1 MSSKIFVVEDSKKD
15 AEFLQNTLSKEKYT
29 VIHAPDG
36 KTAFEMLEKTQPD
49 IIILD
54 LLLPDMDGFEIC
66 KRLRSEE
73 RFLSIPILFYSSS
86 INLDNKLLGLQLGA
100 SDFLGK
106 GCDERELLLRLRNLL
121 QYKKQYDE
129 MVKLSVVDSLT
140 HVYNRR
146 YFQHRLMDEFERG
159 RRYDREFCCMII
171 DVDNFKDVNDGHGH
185 PVGDD
190 VLKNVAAILR
200 RNTRAADVLCRYGG
214 DEFGLL
220 LPETNFPGAFVTAER
235 VRAIVE
241 KTDFSKTDNPVKV
254 TLSFGISSL
263 IEGGALGMD
272 ELVTQAD
279 VALYQAK
286 RSGRNQISFYGRK

>member
-1 MSSKIFVVEDSKKD
+1 MPSKIFVVEDDKKD
-15 AEFLQNTLSKEKYT
+15 IEFLQTTLAKKQYE

-36 KTAFEMLEKTQPD
+36 KTAFTMLEKTQPD

-73 RFLSIPILFYSSS
+73 RFLSIPILFFTSSM
-86 INLDNKLLGLQLGA
+86 NMDNKLLGLQLGA
-100 SDFLGK
+100 SDFLNK

-121 QYKKQYDE
+121 RYKKQYDE
-129 MVKLSVVDSLT
+129 MVRLSVIDSLT

-171 DVDNFKDVNDGHGH
+171 AVDNFKNVNDTHGH

-200 RNTRAADVLCRYGG
+200 RNTRATDVLCRYVG

-235 VRAIVE
+235 VRSIVE
-241 KTDFSKTDNPVKV
+241 KTNFSKTDNPVKV
-254 TLSFGISSL
+254 TLSFGVSSL
-263 IEGGALGMD
+263 IEGGPLGMD
-272 ELVTQAD
+272 ELVAQAD
-279 VALYQAK
+279 VALYRAK
-286 RSGRNQISFYGRK
+286 RGGRNQISFYGRK

>member
-1 MSSKIFVVEDSKKD
+1 MPSKIFVVEDDKKD
-15 AEFLQNTLSKEKYT
+15 IEFLQTTLAKKQYE

-36 KTAFEMLEKTQPD
+36 KTAFTMLEKTQPD

-73 RFLSIPILFYSSS
+73 RFLSIPILFFTSSM
-86 INLDNKLLGLQLGA
+86 NMDNKLLGLQLGA
-100 SDFLGK
+100 SDFLNK

-121 QYKKQYDE
+121 RYKKQYDE
-129 MVKLSVVDSLT
+129 MVRLSVIDSLT

-159 RRYDREFCCMII
+159 RRYDREFCCII
-171 DVDNFKDVNDGHGH
+171 IAVDNFKNVNDTHGH

-200 RNTRAADVLCRYGG
+200 RNTRATDVLCRYVG

-235 VRAIVE
+235 VRSIVE
-241 KTDFSKTDNPVKV
+241 KTNFSKTDNPVKV
-254 TLSFGISSL
+254 TLSFGVSSL
-263 IEGGALGMD
+263 IEGGPLGMD
-272 ELVTQAD
+272 ELVAQAD
-279 VALYQAK
+279 VALYRAK
-286 RSGRNQISFYGRK
+286 RGGRNQISFYGRK

>member
-1 MSSKIFVVEDSKKD
+1 VVSKIFIVEDNKKD
-15 AEFLQNTLSKEKYT
+15 AAFLQAILEKAGYA
-29 VIHAPDG
+29 VINAPDG
-36 KTAFEMLEKTQPD
+36 KTAFEMLEKYQPD

-54 LLLPDMDGFEIC
+54 LLLPDIDGFEIC

-73 RFLSIPILFYSSS
+73 RFLSIPILFLTSSV
-86 INLDNKLLGLQLGA
+86 NLDNKLLGLQLGA
-100 SDFLGK
+100 ADFLDK
-106 GCDERELLLRLRNLL
+106 GCDKRELLLRLKNLL
-121 QYKKQYDE
+121 RYKKQYDE
-129 MVKLSVVDSLT
+129 IVRLSVVDSLT

-159 RRYDREFCCMII
+159 RRYAREFCCVIV
-171 DVDNFKDVNDGHGH
+171 DVDNFKIINDTFGH

-190 VLKNVAAILR
+190 VLRHIAAILR
-200 RNTRAADVLCRYGG
+200 RNIRAADVLCRYGG

-220 LPETNFPGAFVTAER
+220 LPETNFPGAFVIVER
-235 VRAIVE
+235 VRSIVE
-241 KTDFSKTDNPVKV
+241 KTKFSKTDNSTKV
-254 TLSFGISSL
+254 SLSFGMSSL

-286 RSGRNQISFYGRK
+286 RAGRNQISFYGRK

>member
-1 MSSKIFVVEDSKKD
+1 MASKIFVVEDNKKD
-15 AEFLQNTLSKEKYT
+15 IEFLRATLEKEKYA

-36 KTAFEMLEKTQPD
+36 KTAFDMLEKTQPD

-54 LLLPDMDGFEIC
+54 LLLPDIDGFEIC

-73 RFLSIPILFYSSS
+73 RFLSIPILFFTSSV
-86 INLDNKLLGLQLGA
+86 NMDNKLLGLQLGA

-106 GCDERELLLRLRNLL
+106 GCDERELLLRIRNLL
-121 QYKKQYDE
+121 RYKKQYDE
-129 MVKLSVVDSLT
+129 MVKLSVIDSLT

-146 YFQHRLMDEFERG
+146 YFQHRLMDEFERA

-171 DVDNFKDVNDGHGH
+171 DVDHFKKINDTYGH

-190 VLKNVAAILR
+190 VLRHVAAILR

-235 VRAIVE
+235 VRCIVE
-241 KTDFSKTDNPVKV
+241 KTNFSKSDDPISV
-254 TLSFGISSL
+254 TLSFGVSSL

-286 RSGRNQISFYGRK
+286 RAGRNQISFYGRK

>member
-1 MSSKIFVVEDSKKD
+1 
-15 AEFLQNTLSKEKYT
+15 
-29 VIHAPDG
+29 
-36 KTAFEMLEKTQPD
+36 
-49 IIILD
+49 
-54 LLLPDMDGFEIC
+54 
-66 KRLRSEE
+66 LRSEE
-73 RFLSIPILFYSSS
+73 RFLSIPILFFTAS
-86 INLDNKLLGLQLGA
+86 INMDNKLLGLQLGA

-106 GCDERELLLRLRNLL
+106 SCDERELLLRIRNLMR
-121 QYKKQYDE
+121 YKKQYDE
-129 MVKLSVVDSLT
+129 MVKLSVIDSLT

-146 YFQHRLMDEFERG
+146 YFQHRLMDEFERA

-171 DVDNFKDVNDGHGH
+171 DVDHFKNINDSHGH

-190 VLKNVAAILR
+190 VLKHVAAILR

-220 LPETNFPGAFVTAER
+220 LPETNFPGAFVSAER
-235 VRAIVE
+235 VRTIVE
-241 KTDFSKTDNPVKV
+241 KTDFTKTDSPVKV

-263 IEGGALGMD
+263 IEGGAMGMD

-286 RSGRNQISFYGRK
+286 RNGRNQICFYGRK

>member
-1 MSSKIFVVEDSKKD
+1 MVSKILIVEDNKKD
-15 AEFLQNTLSKEKYT
+15 IEFLQTTLEKAEYAI
-29 VIHAPDG
+29 IHAPDG
-36 KTAFEMLEKTQPD
+36 KTAFDLLEKNLPD

-54 LLLPDMDGFEIC
+54 LLLPDMDGFDIC
-66 KRLRSEE
+66 KRLRSED
-73 RFLSIPILFYSSS
+73 RFLSIPILFLTSS

-100 SDFLGK
+100 SDFLDK
-106 GCDERELLLRLRNLL
+106 SCDERELLLRIKNMLR
-121 QYKKQYDE
+121 YKRQYDE
-129 MVKLSVVDSLT
+129 MVRLSVVDSLT

-159 RRYDREFCCMII
+159 RRYDREFCCVIV
-171 DVDNFKDVNDGHGH
+171 DVDNFKNINDTFGH

-190 VLKNVAAILR
+190 VLRHVAAILR
-200 RNTRAADVLCRYGG
+200 RNIRAADVLCRYGG

-235 VRAIVE
+235 VRSIVE
-241 KTDFSKTDNPVKV
+241 KTNFSKTDDPAKV

-263 IEGGALGMD
+263 VEGGALGMD

-286 RSGRNQISFYGRK
+286 RGGRNQISFYGRK

>member
-1 MSSKIFVVEDSKKD
+1 MASKIFIVEDNKKD
-15 AEFLQNTLSKEKYT
+15 VEFLQKTLAKEKYA

-36 KTAFEMLEKTQPD
+36 KTAFEMLEKNQPD

-66 KRLRSEE
+66 RRLRAEE
-73 RFLSIPILFYSSS
+73 RFLSIPILFFTSS
-86 INLDNKLLGLQLGA
+86 NNMDNKLLGLQLGA

-121 QYKKQYDE
+121 HYKKQYDE
-129 MVKLSVVDSLT
+129 MVKLSVIDSLT

-171 DVDNFKDVNDGHGH
+171 DVDKFKSVNDTHGH

-190 VLKNVAAILR
+190 VLRNVAAILR

-235 VRAIVE
+235 VRAVVE
-241 KTDFSKTDNPVKV
+241 KTDFTKTDNPVKI
-254 TLSFGISSL
+254 TLSCGISSL

>member
-1 MSSKIFVVEDSKKD
+1 MASKIFVVEDNNKD
-15 AEFLQNTLSKEKYT
+15 LGFLRATLAKEKYT
-29 VIHAPDG
+29 VIHASDG
-36 KTAFEMLEKTQPD
+36 KTALELLEKNQPD

-66 KRLRSEE
+66 KRLRVEE
-73 RFLSIPILFYSSS
+73 RFSSIPILFFTSSM
-86 INLDNKLLGLQLGA
+86 NLDNKLLGLQLGA

-106 GCDERELLLRLRNLL
+106 DCNEAELLLRIRNLL
-121 QYKKQYDE
+121 RYKKQYDE
-129 MVKLSVVDSLT
+129 VVKLSVIDSLT

-146 YFQHRLMDEFERG
+146 YFHHRLMDEFERG
-159 RRYDREFCCMII
+159 RRYDREFCCVII
-171 DVDNFKDVNDGHGH
+171 DVDHFKTINDTHGH

-190 VLKNVAAILR
+190 VLRHVAAILR
-200 RNTRAADVLCRYGG
+200 RNIRAADVLCRYGG

-235 VRAIVE
+235 VRCIVE
-241 KTDFSKTDNPVKV
+241 KTNFSKPDNPIKV

-263 IEGGALGMD
+263 IEGGVLGMD

-286 RSGRNQISFYGRK
+286 RGGRNQISFYGRK

>member
-1 MSSKIFVVEDSKKD
+1 MRSKIFIVEDNKKD
-15 AEFLQNTLSKEKYT
+15 VEFLQATLEQKEYE
-29 VIHAPDG
+29 VISASNG
-36 KTAFEMLEKTQPD
+36 KTAFEMLEKDQPD
-49 IIILD
+49 LIILD

-73 RFLSIPILFYSSS
+73 RFLSIPILFFTSS
-86 INLDNKLLGLQLGA
+86 INMDNKLLGLELGA
-100 SDFLGK
+100 SDFLDK

-121 QYKKQYDE
+121 RYKKQYDE
-129 MVKLSVVDSLT
+129 MVRLSVVDSLT

-159 RRYDREFCCMII
+159 RRYDREFCCMIV
-171 DVDNFKDVNDGHGH
+171 DVDNFKEINDTHGH
-185 PVGDD
+185 PVGDN
-190 VLKNVAAILR
+190 VLRAVAAILR
-200 RNTRAADVLCRYGG
+200 RNTRAADVLSRYGG

-235 VRAIVE
+235 VRSIVE
-241 KTDFSKTDNPVKV
+241 KTNFSKSDSPVKV

>member
-1 MSSKIFVVEDSKKD
+1 MAGKIFVVEDNKKD
-15 AEFLQNTLSKEKYT
+15 VEFLQVTLAKEKYT

-36 KTAFEMLEKTQPD
+36 KTAFEMLEKNQPD

-66 KRLRSEE
+66 KRLRAEE
-73 RFLSIPILFYSSS
+73 RFLNIPILFFTSS
-86 INLDNKLLGLQLGA
+86 INMDNKLLGLQLGA

-106 GCDERELLLRLRNLL
+106 GCDERELLLRIRNLL
-121 QYKKQYDE
+121 SYKKQYDE
-129 MVKLSVVDSLT
+129 MARLSVIDSLT

-146 YFQHRLMDEFERG
+146 YFKHRLMDEFERG
-159 RRYDREFCCMII
+159 RRYIREFCCMII
-171 DVDNFKDVNDGHGH
+171 DVDNFKSINDTYGHL
-185 PVGDD
+185 VGDD
-190 VLKNVAAILR
+190 ALRHVAAILR

-235 VRAIVE
+235 MRVIVE
-241 KTDFSKTDNPVKV
+241 KTAFTKTDKPGKI

-286 RSGRNQISFYGRK
+286 RGGRNRISFYGRK